1 MNKKTYELIVGV
13 TGGVATIASA
23 VVAYLKPEYRVQIIT
38 AIGIVSTAVT
48 EVCSLFIKV
57 EEKVEKKVEK

>member
-1 MNKKTYELIVGV
+1 MKKKTYELIVGV

-23 VVAYLKPEYRVQIIT
+23 VVAYFQPVYTVQIIA

-48 EVCSLFIKV
+48 EVCSLFIK
-57 EEKVEKKVEK
+57 EEK